1 MGTCVV
7 FDHKMC
13 TCKTTLQNVMVSLLF
28 TASLVSGVPL
38 PQQTVPQL
46 TEQVLLAPL
55 HVGNT
60 AIDTAQQVPGH
71 TLRVT
76 NDAFHGAVQTGTGPQ
91 LTEQVLLAPLHVGN
105 TAIDTVQQVPVHF
118 VRFGNT

>member
-60 AIDTAQQVPGH
+60 AIDTVQQVPVHFVSFGNTAIDTAQQVPGH

-76 NDAFHGAVQTGTGPQ
+76 NDAFHGAVQTGTGFARHVIRAPQ
-91 LTEQVLLAPLHVGN
+91 T
-105 TAIDTVQQVPVHF
+105 F
-118 VRFGNT
+118 FGLV